1 VHCHTFAPNNKLVE
15 ASEGTGAR
23 EAFRRFHHATVTP
36 LLDGMAR
43 EAAQKLETPGLA
55 FDTIGLHAAVVQGRA
70 RAFQTKVNGGMEIE
84 RAAARSGLLA
94 PDE

>member
-1 VHCHTFAPNNKLVE
+1 
-15 ASEGTGAR
+15 
-23 EAFRRFHHATVTP
+23 
-36 LLDGMAR
+36 MAR

-84 RAAARSGLLA
+84 RAAALSGLLA